1 LVVQVCAS
9 KGDIVAVAGGIVVVT
24 GATGGGVCEI
34 QPASKTAA
42 MQKKIS
48 MIVFL
53 SILKIGCN
61 YNKPDGD

>member
-24 GATGGGVCEI
+24 GVTGGGVWEI

-42 MQKKIS
+42 MQKKMS